1 MKADIYARQNKA
13 KLQLD
18 VNMNGQPCGPSGT
31 KFANFIGTLVR
42 TKGFPIAHDDW
53 RKVCP
58 RQKYKLWTDAKV
70 LKLVANYVLYSCDW
84 VLIYYLCVCTAILA
98 TRQRCLPL
106 VHEDS
111 SYKVEGV

>member
-1 MKADIYARQNKA
+1 LGVLCCICSLDVPEQPKKNVRGPTTKADIYARQNKP

-18 VNMNGQPCGPSGT
+18 VNTCGQPCGPSGT

-58 RQKYKLWTDAKV
+58 RKKYKLWTDAQV
-70 LKLVANYVLYSCDW
+70 VKLVANLP
-84 VLIYYLCVCTAILA
+84 TA
-98 TRQRCLPL
+98 
-106 VHEDS
+106 VM
-111 SYKVEGV
+111 